1 MHKVRYFT
9 KELLV
14 SAAKKA
20 ETNDVNRQVDVSR
33 LEKMLEK
40 DMLYPII
47 FALVHNETEMRCRV
61 AVNAQGESVFLDVP
75 IKTWQNLPLQEVFE
89 PQPLEVE
96 SAPPVS

>member
-1 MHKVRYFT
+1 M
-9 KELLV
+9 V
-14 SAAKKA
+14 SAAKQA
-20 ETNDVNRQVDVSR
+20 DTNDVNRRVDVSR

-75 IKTWQNLPLQEVFE
+75 IETWQNLPLQEVQKPAF
-89 PQPLEVE
+89 VE
-96 SAPPVS
+96 ADSAPVS

>member
-9 KELLV
+9 KESLV
-14 SAAKKA
+14 SAAKQA
-20 ETNDVNRQVDVSR
+20 DANDVNRRVDVSR

-75 IKTWQNLPLQEVFE
+75 IETWQNLPLQEVEKPAF
-89 PQPLEVE
+89 VE
-96 SAPPVS
+96 ADSTPVS